1 MMFFTKADKEDF
13 EPVQKLYWNL
23 IDKSQDEES
32 FPGWKKGVYP
42 SDDMIRQNI
51 ERGYLYV
58 LKDDGIIRACAIC
71 NPYANEEYKQVSWK
85 VNDGPVWIIHT
96 LAVDYDSRGRGV
108 GSELVR
114 NIIRLAGENDIK
126 ALHLDVISH
135 NKAAEALYRKL
146 GFTYVSTQTIFYG
159 VVGNKEF
166 KMFEYTNIK

>member
-1 MMFFTKADKEDF
+1 MC
-13 EPVQKLYWNL
+13 
-23 IDKSQDEES
+23 
-32 FPGWKKGVYP
+32 
-42 SDDMIRQNI
+42 IRD
-51 ERGYLYV
+51 R
-58 LKDDGIIRACAIC
+58 
-71 NPYANEEYKQVSWK
+71 
-85 VNDGPVWIIHT
+85 VWIIHT
-96 LAVDYDSRGRGV
+96 LAVDYDSRGCGV

-135 NKAAEALYRKL
+135 NKAAEALYIKL